1 MQGEDKLLIEE
12 NQIQNNYYGI
22 VLIDSLGVIKNNSI
36 IDNYTAGILAEKNTF
51 ATIQNNVIA
60 KNMTTGIII
69 KDPAVPEM
77 KSNEIYDNNM
87 F

>member
-1 MQGEDKLLIEE
+1 
-12 NQIQNNYYGI
+12 
-22 VLIDSLGVIKNNSI
+22 
-36 IDNYTAGILAEKNTF
+36 
-51 ATIQNNVIA
+51 
-60 KNMTTGIII
+60 MTTGIII